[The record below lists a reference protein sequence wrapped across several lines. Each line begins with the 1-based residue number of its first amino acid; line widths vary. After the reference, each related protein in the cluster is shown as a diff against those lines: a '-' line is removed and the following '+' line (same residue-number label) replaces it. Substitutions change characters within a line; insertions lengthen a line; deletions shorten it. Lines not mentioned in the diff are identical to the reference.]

1 MRAKKLLVPM
11 MIFSLAAGAAGCGR
25 APGQE
30 AAAGNAAQVELLEP
44 VGLTDSGE
52 AAEYRN
58 LYDAEI
64 YSATVVPYVEEYSF
78 EESVVLDGFL
88 AFPGESVKSG
98 EVLAASSTADL
109 DRQIREQRERIEE
122 MEKEFAEYEA
132 QVQED
137 LAEPRE
143 EVKRLRTI
151 VENLKKSRPEEY
163 LAARPSQ
170 SVSGSDAE
178 ELDRE
183 RPDTEEVE
191 EEAALPGEPEL
202 NPAYRD
208 WEREYNYWNG
218 QYRIKDHSVNT
229 VLLQLEQRAAL
240 YELDHAYALLQL
252 EFLQQRKNNV
262 TIHSGMAGN
271 VVAVSEYGYGDRIQ
285 GETPIVAVGDPE
297 RKELKSDYINRRT
310 ASDAEEIYAV
320 IDGRRYEVTYVPI
333 ESEEYTRLTTQGEE
347 VFSTLYLQGE
357 TEEVHAGD
365 YAAVV
370 VVKKRREQ
378 ALSVP
383 AEAVHKDDTGSYVYV
398 VSGEDNVYTPVRT
411 GMSDGAYTE
420 ILSGL
425 ERGDV
430 VRLDQGRQYSDQHVT
445 VERGNFYST
454 FSGNGVML
462 YPSSVPV
469 QNPITH
475 GTVYF
480 QEFRTSMYQHVD
492 KGDVIA
498 AVRVAADEIGLQ
510 RLQQQLRRHQERVQD
525 LVEQGEEANKK
536 AIESRMEAIEKL
548 QEQLQELSEDY
559 RTTEIRATQSG
570 IVIWME
576 SFEEEDILRPDCYI
590 LEIADES
597 TCYVALENEGNV
609 LSYGNQVKVTYHNRE
624 EEERETAGVV
634 ANVNRLAVSRA
645 LQSEYA
651 YILLPPELIS
661 DMSVGTEGWG
671 GWWNRA
677 RFGVEARLR
686 EMDNVLVVPR
696 RAVREIDGHP
706 YVNVVE
712 ADGSIVRRG
721 FIAGGFDKSNYW
733 VVEGLT
739 EGMELCLE

>member
-1 MRAKKLLVPM
+1 MRGKRLLVLM
-11 MIFSLAAGAAGCGR
+11 MIFSLAAGVTGCGE
-25 APGQE
+25 ASGQE
-30 AAAGNAAQVELLEP
+30 AAAGEAAEVELLEP
-44 VGLTDSGE
+44 VGLTGSGE

-58 LYDAEI
+58 LYDAEV
-64 YSATVVPYVEEYSF
+64 YSATVVPYVEEYAF
-78 EESVVLDGFL
+78 EESVVLESFQ
-88 AFPGESVKSG
+88 AFPGEAVSRG
-98 EVLAASSTADL
+98 EALAASSTTDL
-109 DRQIREQRERIEE
+109 DRQIKEQRERIEE
-122 MEKEFAEYEA
+122 MEKVFAEYEA
-132 QVQED
+132 QVKED
-137 LAEPRE
+137 LAEPQE
-143 EVKRLRTI
+143 EVKRLRSI
-151 VENLKKSRPEEY
+151 VENLEKSRPEEY
-163 LAARPSQ
+163 LTAQPSQ

-178 ELDRE
+178 E
-183 RPDTEEVE
+183 TEPE
-191 EEAALPGEPEL
+191 EEDIPPAEPAP
-202 NPAYRD
+202 NPAYLD
-208 WEREYNYWNG
+208 WEQEYNYWNG
-218 QYRIKDHSVNT
+218 QYRIKDHNVNT
-229 VLLQLEQRAAL
+229 TLLQLEQRTSL
-240 YELDHAYALLQL
+240 YEMDHAYALQQL
-252 EFLQQRKNNV
+252 GFLQQRKNNV
-262 TIHSGMAGN
+262 TIHAGMAGN
-271 VVAVSEYGYGDRIQ
+271 VVAMTEYGYGDRIQ
-285 GETPIVAVGDPE
+285 GETPIVAVGDPD
-297 RKELKSDYINRRT
+297 RKELKSDYINRKT
-310 ASDAEEIYAV
+310 ASDAEEIYAI
-320 IDGRRYEVTYVPI
+320 IDGRRYEVTYVPM

-347 VFSTLYLQGE
+347 VYSTLYLQGE
-357 TEEVHAGD
+357 TEEVGVGD
-365 YAAVV
+365 YAAII
-370 VVKKRREQ
+370 VVKNRREQ

-383 AEAVHKDDTGSYVYV
+383 AEAIHKDDTGRYVYV
-398 VSGEDNVYTPVRT
+398 VSGEENIYTPVRT

-425 ERGDV
+425 EQGDV

-445 VERGNFYST
+445 VERGNFYSD
-454 FSGNGVML
+454 FSANGVMI
-462 YPSSVPV
+462 YPSSILE
-469 QNPITH
+469 QNPVTH

-480 QEFRTSMYQHVD
+480 QEFQTAMYQHVD

-498 AVRVAADEIGLQ
+498 TVRVAADEIGLQ
-510 RLQQQLRRHQERVQD
+510 RLQLQLQRQLERVQD
-525 LVEQGEEANKK
+525 LVEAGEEDNKK
-536 AIESRMEAIEKL
+536 AIEYRMEAIEKL
-548 QEQLQELSEDY
+548 QEQILEFTGDY

-576 SFEEEDILRPDCYI
+576 SFEKEDILRPECYMI
-590 LEIADES
+590 EIADEN

-609 LSYGNQVKVTYHNRE
+609 LSYGNQVKVTYRNRE
-624 EEERETAGVV
+624 EEEKETAGVV

-733 VVEGLT
+733 VAEGLT